1 MKEKQQM
8 KDKAKNLNR
17 NLHIMIVDDEPSMC
31 EFLEITLQ
39 REGYRISSFTDALA
53 AAASLEQENYD
64 LVICDLKMPVMS
76 GLEMLRTVKKKSP
89 ATDLVMITAFA
100 STSTVIEAM
109 KCGAYDYITKPF
121 KVDEIVIT
129 VEKALKNSQL
139 QRENQR
145 LQKELEKRFG
155 FDNLIGK
162 SPPMLAVYELIKQVA
177 PTKTNV
183 LICGESGTGKE
194 LVARAIHFSGPQ
206 KDKPFV
212 AVNCAAIPEHL
223 LESELFGHLKGSFTG
238 AVSDTGGY
246 LAAANGGTLFLDE
259 IAEIPPALQVKILRV
274 IQEKRYQKVGSPKEV
289 SIDVQFIAAT
299 NRDLEEAV
307 ESGEFRQDLFYRL
320 NVIRIDLPPLR
331 QRPED
336 IPLLLNHFLQ
346 LYSREYNRKIEDFSP
361 EASRVLINYG
371 YPGNVRE
378 LENIVERCVVLSPDS
393 EPVPLASLPPNLLGK
408 DYSGTM
414 EYLLPDE
421 GLDLD
426 GVVANLEINLIQQ
439 ALRRSGNNKTKA
451 AELLGLSFRS
461 FRYRLEKYGLK

>member
-1 MKEKQQM
+1 M
-8 KDKAKNLNR
+8 KAKPVNNNR
-17 NLHIMIVDDEPSMC
+17 NLHIMIVDDELSMC

-39 REGYRISSFTDALA
+39 REGYRVSSFTDALE

-64 LVICDLKMPVMS
+64 LVICDLKMPGLS

-89 ATDLVMITAFA
+89 ATESIMITAFA

-109 KCGAYDYITKPF
+109 KCGAFDYITKPF

-194 LVARAIHFSGPQ
+194 LVARAIHFSGSQ
-206 KDKPFV
+206 KDRPFV

-223 LESELFGHLKGSFTG
+223 LESELFGHLRGAFTG

-246 LAAANGGTLFLDE
+246 LEAAHGGTLFLDE

-289 SIDVQFIAAT
+289 SVDVQFIAAT
-299 NRDLEEAV
+299 NRDLEAAV

-331 QRPED
+331 RRPED

-346 LYSREYNRKIEDFSP
+346 IYSREYQRRIRDFSP
-361 EASRVLINYG
+361 EATRALVNYS

-378 LENIVERCVVLSPDS
+378 LENIVERCVVLSSGS
-393 EPVPLASLPPNLLGK
+393 ETVPLSSLPPALQGFTRN
-408 DYSGTM
+408 GTA
-414 EYLLPDE
+414 EILLPDE
-421 GLDLD
+421 GL
-426 GVVANLEINLIQQ
+426 NLEEVVSSLEIGLIRQ
-439 ALRRSGNNKTKA
+439 ALQRAANNKTRA

>member
-1 MKEKQQM
+1 M
-8 KDKAKNLNR
+8 KAKPGNDNR
-17 NLHIMIVDDEPSMC
+17 NLHIMIVDDELSMC

-53 AAASLEQENYD
+53 AVASLERENYD
-64 LVICDLKMPVMS
+64 LVICDLKMPGMN

-89 ATDLVMITAFA
+89 ATETIMITAFA
-100 STSTVIEAM
+100 STTSVIEAM
-109 KCGAYDYITKPF
+109 KCGAFDYITKPF
-121 KVDEIVIT
+121 KVDEIIVT

-162 SPPMLAVYELIKQVA
+162 SPPMLAIYELIKQVA

-238 AVSDTGGY
+238 AVSDTVGY
-246 LAAANGGTLFLDE
+246 LEAADGGTLFLDE

-274 IQEKRYQKVGSPKEV
+274 IQEKCYQKVGSSRESSV
-289 SIDVQFIAAT
+289 DVQFIAAT
-299 NRDLEEAV
+299 NRDLETAV

-331 QRPED
+331 QRAED

-346 LYSREYNRKIEDFSP
+346 IYSREYKRKIKDFSP
-361 EASRVLINYG
+361 EATRVLVNHS

-378 LENIVERCVVLSPDS
+378 LENIVERCVVLSSGS
-393 EPVPLASLPPNLLGK
+393 EIIPLSSLPPTLTKGVRNGANNIQ
-408 DYSGTM
+408 
-414 EYLLPDE
+414 LPEE
-421 GLDLD
+421 GLHLD
-426 GVVANLEINLIQQ
+426 EVVAELEIGLIQQ
-439 ALRRSGNNKTKA
+439 ALQRSGNNKTRA

>member
-1 MKEKQQM
+1 M
-8 KDKAKNLNR
+8 KAKPVNNNR
-17 NLHIMIVDDEPSMC
+17 NLHIMIVDDELSMC

-39 REGYRISSFTDALA
+39 REGYRVSSFTDALEA
-53 AAASLEQENYD
+53 VASLERENYD
-64 LVICDLKMPVMS
+64 LVISDLKMPGLS

-89 ATDLVMITAFA
+89 ATESIMITAFA

-109 KCGAYDYITKPF
+109 KCGAFDYITKPF

-194 LVARAIHFSGPQ
+194 LVARAIHFSGSQ
-206 KDKPFV
+206 KDRPFV

-223 LESELFGHLKGSFTG
+223 LESELFGHLRGAFTG

-246 LAAANGGTLFLDE
+246 LEAAHGGTLFLDE

-289 SIDVQFIAAT
+289 SVDVQFIAAT
-299 NRDLEEAV
+299 NRDLEAAV

-331 QRPED
+331 RRPED

-346 LYSREYNRKIEDFSP
+346 IYSREYQRRIRDFSP
-361 EASRVLINYG
+361 EATRALVNYS

-378 LENIVERCVVLSPDS
+378 LENIVERCVVLSSGS
-393 EPVPLASLPPNLLGK
+393 ETVPLSSLPPALQGFTRN
-408 DYSGTM
+408 GTA
-414 EYLLPDE
+414 EILLPDE
-421 GLDLD
+421 GL
-426 GVVANLEINLIQQ
+426 NLEEVVSSLEIGLIRQ
-439 ALRRSGNNKTKA
+439 ALQRAANNKTRA